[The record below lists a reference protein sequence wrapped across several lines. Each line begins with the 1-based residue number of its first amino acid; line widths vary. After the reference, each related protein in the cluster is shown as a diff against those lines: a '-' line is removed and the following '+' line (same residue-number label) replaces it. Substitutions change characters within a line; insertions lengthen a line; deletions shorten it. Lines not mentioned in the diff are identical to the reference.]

1 MLSAL
6 PGGMF
11 GEVTAGEGPPIVLLH
26 GWGRTHRDFDRLRLL
41 APLAGRHLVAV
52 DLPGFGATPAPASA
66 VGARAYAEMLVPLVT
81 SLGEPAILCGHS
93 RGGAIAVCL
102 ASTHPELVRAVVC
115 TGAPLLRPATAAKPA
130 LSYRLLRAAT
140 RAHLVPPSILERRR
154 QQSGSADYR
163 AATGVMREV
172 LVTMVNESYD
182 DELRRLTVPLH
193 LVWGERDDAVGVSI
207 ARSVQGLVP
216 QTSFEVLPGVGH
228 DTVREAPE
236 VLARVVGAIQ

>member
-93 RGGAIAVCL
+93 RGVAIAVCL

-115 TGAPLLRPATAAKPA
+115 TRAEVSVFV
-130 LSYRLLRAAT
+130 LS
-140 RAHLVPPSILERRR
+140 
-154 QQSGSADYR
+154 
-163 AATGVMREV
+163 
-172 LVTMVNESYD
+172 
-182 DELRRLTVPLH
+182 EL
-193 LVWGERDDAVGVSI
+193 A
-207 ARSVQGLVP
+207 
-216 QTSFEVLPGVGH
+216 
-228 DTVREAPE
+228 
-236 VLARVVGAIQ
+236 